1 MWAESL
7 SKVITS
13 RDFPG
18 GPMVKTH
25 AGGTG
30 LIPGWGTKIPHAVW
44 PKDFFFFKVVTSRG
58 RGKNERDM
66 KGNVFKSGE
75 VVCF

>member
-1 MWAESL
+1 MWEESL

-25 AGGTG
+25 AGDTG

-44 PKDFFFFKVVTSRG
+44 PKDFFFF
-58 RGKNERDM
+58 
-66 KGNVFKSGE
+66 F
-75 VVCF
+75 